1 MDLERWLRIATR
13 HRTILVLLA
22 LLSTFAGA
30 DLLLNRPKGPGTQ
43 GLAVSLVACGAALF
57 AWTVWPRGVTPT
69 GTRASLAA
77 RFLNLAT
84 LHGRLIPYFP
94 ILGIA
99 IVVADLVYNTALSAS
114 PTLLTED
121 TIVLLGAGALIS
133 YGFVPNRFV
142 KERDFVLVFFIMLN
156 AVLVVPLLIA
166 RAFYA
171 DFERSVDVYS
181 WVALAPETGA
191 VLSLL
196 GVSNTVHAV
205 SGSTAPG
212 LTFAPQ
218 KLSIQVTI
226 VITTACSGIYSF
238 GIFASAFV
246 AFVLTEYERSSRWM
260 WALLG
265 LGFLA
270 SYAANVLRMVVIVLV
285 GYLTDT
291 STTDLQN
298 MLIAHSYA
306 GWIIFLAWLT
316 LFWGLLLKFLPL
328 EKPLHVGHKS
338 TNEPSQRGIQCTS
351 CRAVLT
357 PAIFAIRCACGA
369 YYHMVC
375 AREAEHCLR
384 CERPVQAVSMSASGV
399 SDVP

>member
-191 VLSLL
+191 VGLTGMPSAAMVVGDGGSKKRGKL
-196 GVSNTVHAV
+196 GRSNETPPWMFVSW
-205 SGSTAPG
+205 PG
-212 LTFAPQ
+212 LPRFAA
-218 KLSIQVTI
+218 
-226 VITTACSGIYSF
+226 TAS
-238 GIFASAFV
+238 
-246 AFVLTEYERSSRWM
+246 W
-260 WALLG
+260 
-265 LGFLA
+265 
-270 SYAANVLRMVVIVLV
+270 
-285 GYLTDT
+285 
-291 STTDLQN
+291 
-298 MLIAHSYA
+298 
-306 GWIIFLAWLT
+306 
-316 LFWGLLLKFLPL
+316 
-328 EKPLHVGHKS
+328 
-338 TNEPSQRGIQCTS
+338 
-351 CRAVLT
+351 
-357 PAIFAIRCACGA
+357 
-369 YYHMVC
+369 
-375 AREAEHCLR
+375 
-384 CERPVQAVSMSASGV
+384 
-399 SDVP
+399 

>member
-1 MDLERWLRIATR
+1 MDFERWLRIATR
-13 HRTILVLLA
+13 HRTILVLVA

-30 DLLLNRPKGPGTQ
+30 DLLLNRPKGTGTQ
-43 GLAVSLVACGAALF
+43 WLAVPLLACGAALF
-57 AWTVWPRGVTPT
+57 VWTAWPKGVRPAGAQPT
-69 GTRASLAA
+69 LAA
-77 RFLNLAT
+77 RFLHLVT
-84 LHGRLIPYFP
+84 WRGRLIPYFP
-94 ILGIA
+94 ILGTA
-99 IVVADLVYNTALSAS
+99 IVVADLVYNAALSATPS
-114 PTLLTED
+114 LLTED

-133 YGFVPNRFV
+133 YGFVPIRFM

-181 WVALAPETGA
+181 WVALAPETSA

-196 GVSNTVHAV
+196 GVSNNVHAI
-205 SGSTAPG
+205 SGSAAPG

-246 AFVLTEYERSSRWM
+246 AFVLTEYERSSPWM

-270 SYAANVLRMVVIVLV
+270 AYAANVLRMVAIVLV
-285 GYLTDT
+285 GYFTDT
-291 STTDLQN
+291 PGTDLQN
-298 MLIAHSYA
+298 MLVAHSYA
-306 GWIIFLAWLT
+306 GWIIFLGWLA
-316 LFWGLLLKFLPL
+316 LFWGVLLKFLPL
-328 EKPLHVGHKS
+328 ERSPQVALKS
-338 TNEPSQRGIQCTS
+338 TKETMQQGIPCVS
-351 CRAVLT
+351 CQALLT
-357 PAIFAIRCACGA
+357 PAISAIRCTCGA
-369 YYHMVC
+369 YYHMAC
-375 AREAEHCLR
+375 ALEARRCLR
-384 CERPVQAVSMSASGV
+384 CERPVRAVSTSAYRV
-399 SDVP
+399 SEVP